1 MSWKPVLWQEIVDD
15 VKDLVTDCVFVH
27 SCFADVR
34 SKRKKVRMMKRI
46 GGTDYENAVRE
57 LNIAKSWRRVHLRHV
72 FDKNL

>member
-15 VKDLVTDCVFVH
+15 VEGLIDDCTFIY

-34 SKRKKVRMMKRI
+34 SKRKKVKMMKRI

>member
-15 VKDLVTDCVFVH
+15 CTFIH

-34 SKRKKVRMMKRI
+34 SKREKVRMMKRI